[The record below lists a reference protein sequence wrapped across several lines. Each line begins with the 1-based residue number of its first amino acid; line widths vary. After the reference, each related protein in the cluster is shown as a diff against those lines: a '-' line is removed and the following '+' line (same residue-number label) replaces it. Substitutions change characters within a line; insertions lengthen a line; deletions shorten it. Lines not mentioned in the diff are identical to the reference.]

1 MHDNEKV
8 EIFIAH
14 VKSEC
19 EKHGVEY
26 RRFNAPF
33 VELTES
39 IKCSGFFSDGTDESF
54 DHPILCFAD
63 ERTDWLEILVHEY
76 CHMTQWLD
84 GDHFD
89 LWGKAVDAI
98 DFVDKWIGG
107 EDISGIEEYINIS
120 RDLELDNEKRSVE
133 MMKKFDL
140 PIDISK
146 YIKKSNAY
154 VHFYNYLKTTRKWSV
169 PGNAPYQNENILNAM
184 SENFDMEYSYL
195 TEDLKKLY
203 AFERI

>member
-1 MHDNEKV
+1 MNNNEKV
-8 EIFIAH
+8 EIFVAH

-84 GDHFD
+84 KEDFD
-89 LWGKAVDAI
+89 LWEKATDAL
-98 DFVDKWIGG
+98 DFVDKWIEG
-107 EDISGIEEYINIS
+107 EDISCIEKYINIS

-133 MMKKFDL
+133 MSKRFDL
-140 PIDISK
+140 PIDIPR

-154 VHFYNYLKTTRKWSV
+154 VHFYNYIKITRKWSE
-169 PGNAPYQNENILNAM
+169 PGNAPYQNENVLEAM
-184 SENFDMEYSYL
+184 SDQFNMDYVNLS
-195 TEDLKKLY
+195 EDLRNL
-203 AFERI
+203 FITENI

>member
-107 EDISGIEEYINIS
+107 EDISGIEKYINIS
-120 RDLELDNEKRSVE
+120 RDLELDNEKRAVE
-133 MMKKFDL
+133 IFKKWDL
-140 PIDISK
+140 PVDVDL
-146 YIKKSNAY
+146 YTKKANAY
-154 VHFYNYLKTTRKWSV
+154 VNFYNYMKVSRKWSV
-169 PGNAPYQNENILNAM
+169 PGNSPYTNKNIMEAM
-184 SENFDMEYSYL
+184 SSKFDMNYSELSEGL
-195 TEDLKKLY
+195 TDLYRKEK
-203 AFERI
+203 I